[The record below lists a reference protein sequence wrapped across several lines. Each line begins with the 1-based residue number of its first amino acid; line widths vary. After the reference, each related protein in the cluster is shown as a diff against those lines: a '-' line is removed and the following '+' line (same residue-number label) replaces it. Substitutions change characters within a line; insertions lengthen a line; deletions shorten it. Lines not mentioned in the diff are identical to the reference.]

1 MTGLHHGTA
10 NAIFQ
15 PYVMVHNREV
25 IEDRMPRLAQTLGLP
40 GDGFQDVL
48 DWTIELRSRLDLP
61 HTLEGVVDESMISQ
75 LVLMAAEDPSLA
87 TNPKP
92 CSHAEIERVLRK
104 SISGDLEP

>member
-40 GDGFQDVL
+40 GHGFEEVL
-48 DWTIELRSRLDLP
+48 DWTIRLRSRLGLP
-61 HTLEGVVDESMISQ
+61 HTLEGIVDESMIAR
-75 LVLMAAEDPSLA
+75 LVPMAAEDPSLA

-92 CSHAEIERVLRK
+92 CSHVEIERVLRK